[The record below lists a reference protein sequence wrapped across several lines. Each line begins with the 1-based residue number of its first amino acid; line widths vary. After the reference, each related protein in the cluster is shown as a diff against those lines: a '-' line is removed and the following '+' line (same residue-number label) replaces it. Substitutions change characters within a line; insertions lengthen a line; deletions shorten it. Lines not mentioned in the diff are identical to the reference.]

1 MRLEGVDCMT
11 TSFQNILLNY
21 LKILSIWVFLGVIVH
36 VAAILDRSQYLGIS
50 NTLSFAELP
59 LAWQMMH
66 FYFAILGSVTAVSL
80 WKGEPWG
87 VVLWLFLALNQLIM
101 YLPLAHIFGAQPEV
115 IMMHIVTVGI
125 YLALRLAEKGW
136 SLIQGAQ
143 SRAGAQSRPAESPNG
158 LD

>member
-1 MRLEGVDCMT
+1 MT
-11 TSFQNILLNY
+11 INFQNVLLTY
-21 LKILSIWVFLGVIVH
+21 LKILSMGIFLGVIVH

-66 FYFAILGSVTAVSL
+66 FYFAILGSVVAVSL

-87 VVLWLFLALNQLIM
+87 VVLWLFLVLNQLMM

-115 IMMHIVTVGI
+115 VMTHIVTVGA
-125 YLALRLAEKGW
+125 YLALRLSEKGW
-136 SLIQGAQ
+136 LLIHGVQ
-143 SRAGAQSRPAESPNG
+143 SSPAESG
-158 LD
+158 VMDSAD